1 MNMPFI
7 PATDAKRTEGLD
19 RLLNAK
25 SVAIVGMSSKPQSAG
40 HIVLKNLRENG
51 FSGAIHL
58 VGRTPGVIDGLTVL
72 TDMAEL
78 PAGVDLAVLTV
89 PASSVEATLDACMA
103 RDVGSAIVF
112 ASGFAETGEEGR
124 REQERIGAR
133 VRAGG
138 MVVVGPNCLGFTNYA
153 AGFSITFVGVNK
165 VPAMPEGTRDAVAI
179 VSQSGGLA
187 NHLRHGL
194 NSRGVAVAYNIST
207 GNEMDL
213 GLGDFVDH
221 LVDDAATRVIM
232 IYAEDIR
239 RPDLFLAA
247 AARAHAVGKPLVM
260 LFPGRSPRAQEA
272 AKSHTGA
279 LAGDYAVMK
288 AMVERAG
295 VHLVETLDEFMD
307 VAEILSRYPAPS
319 RGGLGILTFSGAF
332 CGIAHDF
339 CADIGVEIPSLSAA
353 TESELKSLLPA
364 FISPKN
370 PIDLGTEAVWRP
382 ELVGAGVAALLKE
395 PAIGAVAIS
404 IPIVSPAHAK
414 AYVEQVVKARGD
426 SVKPVAMAML
436 GDQLPLPPE
445 FVEIARAGKVIVS
458 RSSDRVLKAL
468 ARIVRQPDVTTPAPA
483 TRSSTPPRDL
493 PKGTL
498 PKGTLPEW
506 LGKSVLEA
514 EGIRIPGGRLV
525 RTLDEALSA
534 AEGIGYPVVIKA
546 QAGALAHKTE
556 AGGVILNLADADA
569 LAAAWSTLNANIAHA
584 QPGLVLDGV
593 LVEKMSAKGLELVVG
608 GRRDPRW
615 GPVVLIGLGGIM
627 VEALGDVRLV
637 AADASRAE
645 FVAEFGRLKASKM
658 LYGFRNLP
666 PVDVEAAADVAVAI
680 GRLLQAT
687 PEITD
692 VEINPLMVYERGRGA
707 VALDA
712 LIVSTG
718 S

>member
-1 MNMPFI
+1 MNVPFI

-78 PAGVDLAVLTV
+78 PMGVDLAVLTV
-89 PASSVEATLDACMA
+89 PASSVEATLDACMG

-165 VPAMPEGTRDAVAI
+165 VPAMVEGTRDAVAI

-194 NSRGVAVAYNIST
+194 NARGVAVAYNIST

-279 LAGDYAVMK
+279 LAGDHAVMK

-307 VAEILSRYPAPS
+307 VAEVLARYPAPS

-339 CADIGVEIPSLSAA
+339 CADIGVEIPALSQA
-353 TESELKSLLPA
+353 TESELKALLPA

-395 PAIGAVAIS
+395 PAIGAVALS

-414 AYVEQVVKARGD
+414 AYVEQVVAVRGG

-436 GDQLPLPPE
+436 GDQLPLPPD

-468 ARIVRQPDVTTPAPA
+468 ARIVRQPDVTSTPAARP
-483 TRSSTPPRDL
+483 STPLRAL
-493 PKGTL
+493 PKDTL
-498 PKGTLPEW
+498 PIGTLPEW
-506 LGKSVLEA
+506 LGKSVLQA
-514 EGIRIPGGRLV
+514 EGIRIPRGRLV

-556 AGGVILNLADADA
+556 AGGVILNLADAEA
-569 LAAAWSTLNANIAHA
+569 LAAAWTTLNANIARA

-593 LVEKMSAKGLELVVG
+593 LVEKMSARGLELVVG

-645 FVAEFGRLKASKM
+645 FVAEFGKLKASKM
-658 LYGFRNLP
+658 LYGFRNQP

-692 VEINPLMVYERGRGA
+692 VEINPLIVYERGQGA

>member
-7 PATDAKRTEGLD
+7 PATDAKRTKGLD

-40 HIVLKNLRENG
+40 HIVLRNLRENG
-51 FSGAIHL
+51 FPGAIHL

-103 RDVGSAIVF
+103 RDVGAAIVF

-307 VAEILSRYPAPS
+307 VAEVLSRYPAPS

-339 CADIGVEIPSLSAA
+339 CADIGVEIPALSAA

-483 TRSSTPPRDL
+483 TRSSTPLRDL

-569 LAAAWSTLNANIAHA
+569 LAAAWSTLNANIARA

>member
-1 MNMPFI
+1 MGLPI
-7 PATDAKRTEGLD
+7 KLATEAKRAQGLD
-19 RLLNAK
+19 RLLDAK

-40 HIVLKNLRENG
+40 QIVLKNLRENG

-58 VGRTPGVIDGLTVL
+58 VGRTPGIIDGLDVI

-78 PAGVDLAVLTV
+78 PPGVDLAVLTI
-89 PASSVEATLDACMA
+89 PAASVEATLDACMA

-165 VPAMPEGTRDAVAI
+165 VPAMPQGTRDAVAI

-194 NSRGVAVAYNIST
+194 NARGVAVSYNIST

-239 RPDLFLAA
+239 RPDIFLAA
-247 AARAHAVGKPLVM
+247 AARARGMGKPLVM
-260 LFPGRSPRAQEA
+260 LFPGRSPHAQEA

-288 AMVERAG
+288 AKVERAG
-295 VHLVETLDEFMD
+295 VHLVDTLDEFMD

-339 CADIGVEIPSLSAA
+339 CADMGVEIPALSPA
-353 TESELKSLLPA
+353 TEAELKALLPA
-364 FISPKN
+364 FISPRN

-414 AYVEQVVKARGD
+414 AYVEQVVAARGE
-426 SVKPVAMAML
+426 STKPVVMAML

-445 FVEIARAGKVIVS
+445 FVEIARASKVIVS

-468 ARIVRQPDVTTPAPA
+468 ARIVRQPDPRPAPPA
-483 TRSSTPPRDL
+483 AAPMQGRDL
-493 PKGTL
+493 PQ
-498 PKGTLPEW
+498 GTLPEW
-506 LGKSVLEA
+506 LGKSLLA
-514 EGIRIPGGRLV
+514 GEGIRIPGGRLV
-525 RTLDEALSA
+525 RTLDEARAA
-534 AEGIGYPVVIKA
+534 AEAIGYPVVIKA

-569 LAAAWSTLNANIAHA
+569 LSAAWATLHANIARA
-584 QPGLVLDGV
+584 QPGLVLEGV
-593 LVEKMSAKGLELVVG
+593 LVEKMSPKGLELVVG

-637 AADASRAE
+637 AADASREE
-645 FVAEFGRLKASKM
+645 FVAEFGKLKASKL
-658 LYGFRNLP
+658 LYGFRNQP
-666 PVDVEAAADVAVAI
+666 PVDVAAAADVAVAI
-680 GRLLQAT
+680 GRLLLAT

-692 VEINPLMVYERGRGA
+692 VEINPLMVYERGHGA

-712 LIVSTG
+712 LIVSAG

>member
-1 MNMPFI
+1 MNVPFI

-51 FSGAIHL
+51 FSGAVHL

-89 PASSVEATLDACMA
+89 PASSVEATLDDCMA

-165 VPAMPEGTRDAVAI
+165 VPAMPEGTHDAVAI

-247 AARAHAVGKPLVM
+247 ASRAHAVGKPLVM

-307 VAEILSRYPAPS
+307 VAEVLSRYPAPS

-339 CADIGVEIPSLSAA
+339 CADIGVEIPALSSA
-353 TESELKSLLPA
+353 TESELKALLPA

-414 AYVEQVVKARGD
+414 AYVEQVVQARGD

-468 ARIVRQPDVTTPAPA
+468 ARIVRQPDITTRAPA
-483 TRSSTPPRDL
+483 TRSSTPLRDL
-493 PKGTL
+493 PKGSL

-569 LAAAWSTLNANIAHA
+569 LAAAWATLNANIARA

-658 LYGFRNLP
+658 LYGFRNQP

>member
-1 MNMPFI
+1 MGMPI
-7 PATDAKRTEGLD
+7 KLATEAKRTHGLD
-19 RLLNAK
+19 RLLDAK
-25 SVAIVGMSSKPQSAG
+25 SVAIIGMSAKPQSAG
-40 HIVLKNLRENG
+40 QIVLRNLRENG
-51 FSGAIHL
+51 FAGAIHL
-58 VGRTPGVIDGLTVL
+58 VGRTPGVIDDLTVI

-78 PAGVDLAVLTV
+78 PLGVDLAVLTV
-89 PASSVEATLDACMA
+89 PAASVEATLEACIG
-103 RDVGSAIVF
+103 RQVGSAIVF

-165 VPAMPEGTRDAVAI
+165 VPVMPEGTRDAVAI

-194 NSRGVAVAYNIST
+194 NSRGVAVSYNIST

-221 LVDDAATRVIM
+221 LVDDPATRVIM

-239 RPDLFLAA
+239 RPDVFLAA
-247 AARAHAVGKPLVM
+247 ASRARAMGKPLVM
-260 LFPGRSPRAQEA
+260 LFPGRSPHAQEA

-339 CADIGVEIPSLSAA
+339 CADIGVDIPALSPA
-353 TESELKSLLPA
+353 TEAELKALLPA

-414 AYVEQVVKARGD
+414 AYVEQVVEARGQ
-426 SVKPVAMAML
+426 STKPVAMAML

-445 FVEIARAGKVIVS
+445 FLEIARTSKVIVS

-468 ARIVRQPDVTTPAPA
+468 ARIVRQPDPRPAPA
-483 TRSSTPPRDL
+483 AAASTRARD
-493 PKGTL
+493 L

-506 LGKSVLEA
+506 LGKSLLQG
-514 EGIRIPGGRLV
+514 EGIAIPGGRLV
-525 RTLDEALSA
+525 RTLDEAHAA
-534 AEGIGYPVVIKA
+534 AEAIGYPVVIKA

-569 LAAAWSTLNANIAHA
+569 LAAAWATLHANISRA
-584 QPGLVLDGV
+584 QPGLALDGV

-645 FVAEFGRLKASKM
+645 FVAEFGKLKASKM
-658 LYGFRNLP
+658 LYGFRNQP

-680 GRLLQAT
+680 GRLLLAT

>member
-1 MNMPFI
+1 MPI
-7 PATDAKRTEGLD
+7 KLATEAKRAQGLD
-19 RLLNAK
+19 RLLGAK
-25 SVAIVGMSSKPQSAG
+25 SVAIIGMSSKPQSAG
-40 HIVLKNLRENG
+40 QIVLKNLRENS
-51 FSGAIHL
+51 FPGAIHL
-58 VGRTPGVIDGLTVL
+58 VGRTPGVIDGLSVI

-78 PAGVDLAVLTV
+78 PPGVDLAVLTV
-89 PASSVEATLDACMA
+89 PAASVEATLDACMA

-133 VRAGG
+133 VRVGG

-165 VPAMPEGTRDAVAI
+165 VPAMPQGARDAVAI

-194 NSRGVAVAYNIST
+194 NARGVAVSYNIST

-239 RPDLFLAA
+239 RPDVFLAA
-247 AARAHAVGKPLVM
+247 AARARAMGKPLVM
-260 LFPGRSPRAQEA
+260 LFPGRSPHAREA

-288 AMVERAG
+288 AKVERAG
-295 VHLVETLDEFMD
+295 VHLVDTLDEFMD

-339 CADIGVEIPSLSAA
+339 CADMGVEIPALSPA
-353 TESELKSLLPA
+353 TEAELKALLPA
-364 FISPKN
+364 FISPRN

-414 AYVEQVVKARGD
+414 AYVEQVVAARGE
-426 SVKPVAMAML
+426 STKPVVMAML

-445 FVEIARAGKVIVS
+445 FVEIARASKVIVS

-468 ARIVRQPDVTTPAPA
+468 ARIVRQPDPRPAPPA
-483 TRSSTPPRDL
+483 AAPMQGRDL
-493 PKGTL
+493 PQ
-498 PKGTLPEW
+498 GTLPEW
-506 LGKSVLEA
+506 LGKSLLA
-514 EGIRIPGGRLV
+514 GEGIRIPGGRLV
-525 RTLDEALSA
+525 RTLDEARAA
-534 AEGIGYPVVIKA
+534 AEAIGYPVVIKA

-569 LAAAWSTLNANIAHA
+569 LSAAWATLHANIARA
-584 QPGLVLDGV
+584 QPGLVLEGV
-593 LVEKMSAKGLELVVG
+593 LVEKMSPKGLELVVG

-637 AADASRAE
+637 AADASREE
-645 FVAEFGRLKASKM
+645 FVAEFGKLKASKL
-658 LYGFRNLP
+658 LYGFRNQP
-666 PVDVEAAADVAVAI
+666 PVDVAAAADVAVAI
-680 GRLLQAT
+680 GRLLLAT
-687 PEITD
+687 PEISD
-692 VEINPLMVYERGRGA
+692 VEINPLMVYERGHGA

-712 LIVSTG
+712 LIVSAG
-718 S
+718 G

>member
-1 MNMPFI
+1 MGMPI
-7 PATDAKRTEGLD
+7 KLATEAKRAQGLD
-19 RLLNAK
+19 RLLGAK
-25 SVAIVGMSSKPQSAG
+25 SVAIIGMSSKPQSAG
-40 HIVLKNLRENG
+40 QIVLKNLRENS
-51 FSGAIHL
+51 FPGAIHL
-58 VGRTPGVIDGLTVL
+58 VGRTPGVIDGLSVI

-78 PAGVDLAVLTV
+78 PPGVDLAVLTV
-89 PASSVEATLDACMA
+89 PAASVEATLDACMA

-165 VPAMPEGTRDAVAI
+165 VPAMPQGARDAVAI

-194 NSRGVAVAYNIST
+194 NARGVAVSYNIST

-239 RPDLFLAA
+239 RPDVFLAA
-247 AARAHAVGKPLVM
+247 AARARAMGKPLVM
-260 LFPGRSPRAQEA
+260 LFPGRSPHAREA

-288 AMVERAG
+288 AKVERAG
-295 VHLVETLDEFMD
+295 VHLVDTLDEFMD

-339 CADIGVEIPSLSAA
+339 CADMGVEIPALSPA
-353 TESELKSLLPA
+353 TEAELKALLPA
-364 FISPKN
+364 FISPRN

-414 AYVEQVVKARGD
+414 AYVEQVVAARGE
-426 SVKPVAMAML
+426 STKPVAMAML

-445 FVEIARAGKVIVS
+445 FMEIARASKVIVS

-468 ARIVRQPDVTTPAPA
+468 ARIVRQPDPRPAPPA
-483 TRSSTPPRDL
+483 AAPMQARD
-493 PKGTL
+493 L

-506 LGKSVLEA
+506 LGKSLLA
-514 EGIRIPGGRLV
+514 GEGISIPSGRLV
-525 RTLDEALSA
+525 RTLDEARAA
-534 AEGIGYPVVIKA
+534 AEAVGYPVVIKA

-556 AGGVILNLADADA
+556 AGGVILNLADAAA
-569 LAAAWSTLNANIAHA
+569 LAAAWATLHANIARA

-593 LVEKMSAKGLELVVG
+593 LVEKMSPKGLELVVG

-637 AADASRAE
+637 AADAGREE
-645 FVAEFGRLKASKM
+645 FVAEFGKLKASKM
-658 LYGFRNLP
+658 LYGFRNQP
-666 PVDVEAAADVAVAI
+666 PADVEAAADVAVAI
-680 GRLLQAT
+680 GRLLLAT
-687 PEITD
+687 PQITD

-712 LIVSTG
+712 LIVSAG

>member
-40 HIVLKNLRENG
+40 HIVLRNLRENG
-51 FSGAIHL
+51 FPGAIHL

-103 RDVGSAIVF
+103 RDVGAAIVF

-260 LFPGRSPRAQEA
+260 LFPGSSPRAQEA

-307 VAEILSRYPAPS
+307 VAEVLSRYPAPS
-319 RGGLGILTFSGAF
+319 RGGLGILTFAGAF
-332 CGIAHDF
+332 CGIAHEF
-339 CADIGVEIPSLSAA
+339 CADIGVEIPALSAA

-483 TRSSTPPRDL
+483 TRSSTPLRD
-493 PKGTL
+493 L

-569 LAAAWSTLNANIAHA
+569 LAAAWSTLNANIARA

>member
-1 MNMPFI
+1 MNVPFI

-247 AARAHAVGKPLVM
+247 AARARAVGKPLVM

-339 CADIGVEIPSLSAA
+339 CADIGVEIPALSAA
-353 TESELKSLLPA
+353 TESELKALLPA

-414 AYVEQVVKARGD
+414 AYVEQVVQARGD

-483 TRSSTPPRDL
+483 TRSSTPLHDL

-556 AGGVILNLADADA
+556 AGGVILNLADAEA
-569 LAAAWSTLNANIAHA
+569 LAAAWATLNANIARA

-658 LYGFRNLP
+658 LYGFRNQP

>member
-1 MNMPFI
+1 MNVPFI

-89 PASSVEATLDACMA
+89 PASSVEATLDDCMA

-307 VAEILSRYPAPS
+307 VAEVLSRYPAPS

-339 CADIGVEIPSLSAA
+339 CADIGVEIPALSSA
-353 TESELKSLLPA
+353 TESELKALLPA

-414 AYVEQVVKARGD
+414 AYVEQVVQARGD

-468 ARIVRQPDVTTPAPA
+468 ARIVRQPDVTTRAPA
-483 TRSSTPPRDL
+483 TRSSTPLRDL
-493 PKGTL
+493 PKGSL

-556 AGGVILNLADADA
+556 AGGVILNLADAEA
-569 LAAAWSTLNANIAHA
+569 LAAAWSTLNANIARA

-658 LYGFRNLP
+658 LYGFRNQP

>member
-40 HIVLKNLRENG
+40 HIMLKNLRENG

>member
-1 MNMPFI
+1 MGLPI
-7 PATDAKRTEGLD
+7 KLATEAKRAQGLD
-19 RLLNAK
+19 RLLDAK
-25 SVAIVGMSSKPQSAG
+25 SVAIIGMSSKPQSAG
-40 HIVLKNLRENG
+40 QIVLKNLRENS
-51 FSGAIHL
+51 FPGAVHL
-58 VGRTPGVIDGLTVL
+58 VGRTPGVIDGLSVM

-78 PAGVDLAVLTV
+78 PPGVDLAVLTV
-89 PASSVEATLDACMA
+89 PAASVEATLDACMA

-124 REQERIGAR
+124 REQERIGGR

-165 VPAMPEGTRDAVAI
+165 VPAMPQGTHDAVAI

-194 NSRGVAVAYNIST
+194 NARGVAVSYNIST

-221 LVDDAATRVIM
+221 LVDDAATQVIM

-239 RPDLFLAA
+239 RPDVFLAS
-247 AARAHAVGKPLVM
+247 AARARGMGKPLVM

-288 AMVERAG
+288 AKVEHAG
-295 VHLVETLDEFMD
+295 VHLVDTLDEFMD

-339 CADIGVEIPSLSAA
+339 CADMGVEIPALSPA
-353 TESELKSLLPA
+353 TEAELKALLPA
-364 FISPKN
+364 FISPRN

-414 AYVEQVVKARGD
+414 AYVEQVVAARGE
-426 SVKPVAMAML
+426 STKPVAMAML

-445 FVEIARAGKVIVS
+445 FVEIARASKVIVS

-468 ARIVRQPDVTTPAPA
+468 ARIVRQPDPRPAPPA
-483 TRSSTPPRDL
+483 AIPIQVRD
-493 PKGTL
+493 L

-506 LGKSVLEA
+506 LGKSLLEG

-525 RTLDEALSA
+525 RTLDEARAA
-534 AEGIGYPVVIKA
+534 AEAIGFPVVIKA

-569 LAAAWSTLNANIAHA
+569 LVAAWTTLHANIARA

-593 LVEKMSAKGLELVVG
+593 LVEKMSPKGLELVVG

-637 AADASRAE
+637 AADASREE
-645 FVAEFGRLKASKM
+645 FVAEFGKLKASKM
-658 LYGFRNLP
+658 LYGFRNQP

-712 LIVSTG
+712 LIVSAG